1 MECKMRLKAHFL
13 IFLVLVMGLCFFC
26 SDNSEPSFKLP
37 EPTGTFDV
45 GTDWFY
51 FTDSSRPETFT
62 EDPNDFRGLAVRV
75 WYPAKINRDVEPC
88 PYVEHTEA
96 VPNQGLPDK
105 LRSRLDQL
113 NKRLSA
119 IKTHSYQKA
128 PLAENANSF
137 PVILYSHGYWAGMNQ
152 STILMEELASHGYFT
167 VSIGHSFETNSIT
180 KPDGTIIRFDPLN
193 PEFRLRSVERQ
204 KTLDLE
210 RAITQTSD
218 PEKIDFLIKEI
229 MKARPK
235 MLESLSIWTDD
246 ISFVIDSLEK
256 INNKV
261 FGGKLDLKHIGV
273 IGHSFGGTASG
284 QACLKD
290 SRITAGIN
298 MDGLQI
304 GDMLEKNINKPFI
317 FMHHDNQHAIN
328 RAPNINFF
336 RRAEGPAYL
345 ISIKNSGHYNFS
357 DFSFPLISEVAPLPE
372 GALGNIDGMR
382 FIKILNDCVVTF
394 FNIYLKNAKD
404 KSMNE
409 LCLDYPE
416 VEINSINLSELAN

>member
-1 MECKMRLKAHFL
+1 MRLKAHFL

-62 EDPNDFRGLAVRV
+62 EDPNDFRELAVRV

-152 STILMEELASHGYFT
+152 STILMEELASHGYFS

-273 IGHSFGGTASG
+273 IGRNWPFLWGHRLWTS
-284 QACLKD
+284 L
-290 SRITAGIN
+290 
-298 MDGLQI
+298 
-304 GDMLEKNINKPFI
+304 LE
-317 FMHHDNQHAIN
+317 
-328 RAPNINFF
+328 
-336 RRAEGPAYL
+336 
-345 ISIKNSGHYNFS
+345 
-357 DFSFPLISEVAPLPE
+357 
-372 GALGNIDGMR
+372 R
-382 FIKILNDCVVTF
+382 F
-394 FNIYLKNAKD
+394 
-404 KSMNE
+404 
-409 LCLDYPE
+409 
-416 VEINSINLSELAN
+416 